1 MRRLLL
7 TVFVTALA
15 AAALIAIPAFGTRI
29 VKINSK
35 VTIASHNLV
44 FHGKVKSGNA
54 GCRGQR
60 VVKLKRVFGGGPA
73 QTVGSDTTDAHGRWR
88 IVPQGSAGISMA
100 HFYAHVRRSSEGTAG
115 TIYVC
120 RGDSSRVVGANS

>member
-1 MRRLLL
+1 MKRVILPVLIS
-7 TVFVTALA
+7 ALA
-15 AAALIAIPAFGTRI
+15 VAAIVAMPAYGTRI
-29 VKINSK
+29 VVFNSK

-44 FHGKVKSGNA
+44 FHGKVRSGNA

-120 RGDSSRVVGANS
+120 RGDSSRVVGADS